1 MPAVTRD
8 EIAVLVEA
16 IAGEVSSGTA
26 SAIGS
31 IRSHGIDED
40 ASPEASV
47 VPCPPK
53 AEADSLTANLRRL
66 AGLIDHTL
74 LRPDATRPEIL
85 TFCGEALDHAFAAV
99 CVNPAW
105 VPLVARELSCSEVRV
120 ATVVGFPMGATFAS
134 SKRAEAEAA
143 LRAGAQEI
151 DMVMNV
157 GALRSGDFECVESDI
172 RGVVEV
178 CHGVGAVVK
187 VILENAFLTDAEKVR
202 ACRIAERAGA
212 DFVKTST
219 GFGPS
224 GATEGDVRLMR
235 ASVGPTVGVKAA
247 GGIRTLAVAL
257 GMLKAGANRLG
268 TSAGVAIL
276 GEGTRGK
283 N

>member
-1 MPAVTRD
+1 MTRE

-16 IAGEVSSGTA
+16 IAGEVSSGTG

-31 IRSHGIDED
+31 IRTQGMDKD
-40 ASPEASV
+40 ASPEASLG
-47 VPCPPK
+47 PRPPK
-53 AEADSLTANLRRL
+53 VEVDVLRADLRRL

-74 LRPDATRPEIL
+74 LRPDAMRPEIL
-85 TFCGEALDHAFAAV
+85 AFCGEALDHGFAAV

-105 VPLVARELSCSEVRV
+105 VPLVARELSCSQVKV

-134 SKRAEAEAA
+134 CKRAEAEAA

-157 GALRSGDFECVESDI
+157 GALRSGELKYVESDI
-172 RGVVEV
+172 RGVVEL
-178 CHGVGAVVK
+178 CRGVGAVVK
-187 VILENAFLTDAEKVR
+187 VILENAFLTDPEKVR
-202 ACRIAERAGA
+202 ACRIAELAGA

-235 ASVGPTVGVKAA
+235 ASVGPGVGVKAA

-276 GEGTRGK
+276 GEATRGK